1 MDIEAYRKRIMGFP
15 IERLS
20 DLIEEDPGAAEKWSE
35 EEGKLAEEYAAANGS
50 ELDETMKE
58 HVFEQV
64 LAAIKKIPAHGEQG

>member
-1 MDIEAYRKRIMGFP
+1 MSLP

-20 DLIEEDPGAAEKWSE
+20 ELIEEDPGAAETWSD

-58 HVFEQV
+58 HVLEQV
-64 LAAIKKIPAHGEQG
+64 LAAIKKILAHRGPG